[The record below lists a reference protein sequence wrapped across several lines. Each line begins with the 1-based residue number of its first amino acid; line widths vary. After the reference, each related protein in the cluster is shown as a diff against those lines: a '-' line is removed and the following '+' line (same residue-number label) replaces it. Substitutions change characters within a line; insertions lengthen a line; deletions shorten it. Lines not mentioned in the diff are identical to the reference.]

1 MSLSTETPLEI
12 LILGGGVAGL
22 TAAMALAKFSPATA
36 PPKIRVFEIRPKP
49 GVIGGAVNL
58 TPNALRLLDRLDV
71 LPIMRQ
77 NDYGLEIDCIEVFS
91 VYQPVQLGESSFR
104 GPEGKGLG
112 DPPYKALRVT
122 RADVM
127 KALVEAVE
135 KCPNVEFICG
145 KKTTKIDEDEEKGVT
160 LTFEDGTTA
169 HGDMLVGCDGI
180 HSVTRLKHVE
190 PERKEIYAGIANA
203 FGFAPLNKDNPKI
216 QDASQLHFHKTAI
229 NFARRGMMLSSFY
242 EPTKTSVYVGGVLQV
257 PEIAS
262 RDGWKVR
269 GADQELTKQD
279 MRERFATDDVV
290 FDDLKA
296 LIDTA
301 EDWFMWPIFTLPPEG
316 RWATQRTMLLG
327 DAAHAMPPQGEATG
341 IVLEDTVLFARCLA
355 RQQELGTGS
364 FSDAFAAY
372 ERLRRDRIN
381 AAFKESGAV
390 VKTVQDAGWLG
401 HKIKCFVVPWFLWFT
416 SGKREKHF
424 TEDVTTSDLGF

>member
-1 MSLSTETPLEI
+1 MHLTNDTPLDI

-22 TAAMALAKFSPATA
+22 TAAMALAKFSPASA
-36 PPKIRVFEIRPKP
+36 PPKIRVYEIRPKP

-58 TPNALRLLDRLDV
+58 TPNALRLLDRLGV
-71 LPIMRQ
+71 LPIMRE
-77 NDYGLEIDCIEVFS
+77 NKYGMEIDAIEIFS
-91 VYQPVQLGESSFR
+91 VYEPVQLGESSFR

-135 KCPNVEFICG
+135 KCPNVEFTCG
-145 KKTTKIDEDEEKGVT
+145 RTTTKIDEDAEKGIT
-160 LTFEDGTTA
+160 LTFSDGTIA

-180 HSVTRLKHVE
+180 HSVARLKRVE
-190 PERKEIYAGIANA
+190 PSRKEVYSGIANA
-203 FGFAPLNKDNPKI
+203 FGFAPLNTSNPLL
-216 QDASQLHFHKTAI
+216 QNPSHLHFQKTAI

-257 PEIAS
+257 PEMES

-269 GADQELTKQD
+269 GADQEATKQD
-279 MRERFATDDVV
+279 MRERFATEDAV
-290 FDDLKA
+290 FGDLKA

-301 EDWFMWPIFTLPPEG
+301 EDWFMWPIFNLPPGG
-316 RWATQRTMLLG
+316 RWATERTMLLG
-327 DAAHAMPPQGEATG
+327 DAAHAMAPQGEATG
-341 IVLEDTVLFARCLA
+341 IVLEDTVLFARCVA

-364 FSDAFAAY
+364 FKDAFRAY

-401 HKIKCFVVPWFLWFT
+401 HKIKCFIVPWFLWFT
-416 SGKREKHF
+416 SGKRERHF